1 MHHGASCAILK
12 ENAFQ
17 WFGDVV
23 MGSSPFF
30 PLPSTLSIDA
40 VEQNHDLLVVS
51 LSAISSV
58 VPCPRCG
65 TPGSRIHSRYRRTVA
80 DVACGGQRVVLKLTV
95 RKWVCGSPSCSQRI
109 FAERFVELVQR
120 YARMTDRL
128 IQTLQSVGTTTNGA
142 DGARL
147 SSKLAMPTTGKTI
160 IRRVL
165 ELPLPKDPSIRV
177 AGIDEWAWKKGA
189 RYGTILVDLQRRRVA
204 ALLPERSVE
213 TSTAW
218 FVAHPQVD
226 IVSRDRGK
234 TFREAASAGAP
245 QAKHVVD
252 RFHLQKNFAEALE
265 KFFRHHKHSLKA
277 VARQLAGKAH
287 PAPKSA
293 AERQIEQEREQ
304 RHQQRV
310 RRHQQI
316 WTLFRAGYHK
326 EDIASMV
333 GIGSRSV
340 YRALEHE
347 HPPARE
353 TRRRTG
359 HVAGPYLS
367 YLSDRWNQ
375 GCHTAAQLYEEV
387 VAQGYPGSLRTID
400 RIVRQFR
407 LQRTQPVSRQ
417 TITQRNVPSTKS
429 AALMMV
435 RPAQHR
441 TKEQLAFIDQIV
453 SRDPTIATAFTLTQ
467 EFGQLLRQRQG
478 VQRLEQWKAAVRVS
492 GITELVRFVE
502 GLADDEGAVAN
513 ACTESYSNGMVEG
526 FNTKVKLIKR
536 NSYGQAGFPLL
547 QRRVLLH
554 PAAGEAFDKEQRRRS
569 SQRSASAEHAD
580 ASISGSCPT
589 ALAEASMV

>member
-1 MHHGASCAILK
+1 
-12 ENAFQ
+12 
-17 WFGDVV
+17 

-30 PLPSTLSIDA
+30 PLPSTLNIDA
-40 VEQNHDLLVVS
+40 VEQNHDLLMVS

-65 TPGSRIHSRYRRTVA
+65 TPSSRIHSRYRRTVA

-109 FAERFVELVQR
+109 FAERFVKLVQR

-189 RYGTILVDLQRRRVA
+189 RYGTILVDLERRRVA
-204 ALLPERSVE
+204 ALLEERSVE

-234 TFREAASAGAP
+234 IFREAAAAGAP
-245 QAKHVVD
+245 HAKHVVD

-265 KFFRHHKHSLKA
+265 KFFRHHKQSLKA
-277 VARQLAGKAH
+277 VAHQLAGKAR
-287 PAPKSA
+287 PATKSA
-293 AERQIEQEREQ
+293 AQRQIEQEREQ

-316 WTLFRAGYHK
+316 WMLFRAGYHK
-326 EDIASMV
+326 EDIATMI
-333 GIGSRSV
+333 GIGSSSV

-353 TRRRTG
+353 TRRRSD
-359 HVAGPYLS
+359 HVTGPYLS

-375 GCHTAAQLYEEV
+375 GCHTAAQVYEEV
-387 VAQGYPGSLRTID
+387 VAQGYPGSLRPID

-407 LQRTQPVSRQ
+407 PQKTQPVSRQ
-417 TITQRNVPSTKS
+417 TITQRNVPSTRS

-435 RPAQHR
+435 RPAPHR
-441 TKEQLAFIDQIV
+441 TKEQIAFIDQCV
-453 SRDPTIATAFTLTQ
+453 RRDPTIATAFTLTQ

-478 VQRLEQWKAAVRVS
+478 VQRLEQWKAAVRSS
-492 GITELVRFVE
+492 GITELIRFVE
-502 GLADDEGAVAN
+502 GLADDETAVAN

-526 FNTKVKLIKR
+526 FNAKVKLIKR
-536 NSYGQAGFPLL
+536 TCYGQAGFPLL

-554 PAAGEAFDKEQRRRS
+554 PAAGEAFDKEQRQRSSRRS
-569 SQRSASAEHAD
+569 A
-580 ASISGSCPT
+580 P
-589 ALAEASMV
+589 AEARIA